1 MNNDDKNLFKIIA
14 LANVLGSDSDDQAE
28 LMRDYTIDRDTAER
42 AQEWID
48 EGLDEDEAV
57 ELAEEREDV

>member
-14 LANVLGSDSDDQAE
+14 LANVLDSDSDERAE
-28 LMRDYTIDRDTAER
+28 LMRDYDIDRDTAER

-57 ELAEEREDV
+57 ELAEKGGEI